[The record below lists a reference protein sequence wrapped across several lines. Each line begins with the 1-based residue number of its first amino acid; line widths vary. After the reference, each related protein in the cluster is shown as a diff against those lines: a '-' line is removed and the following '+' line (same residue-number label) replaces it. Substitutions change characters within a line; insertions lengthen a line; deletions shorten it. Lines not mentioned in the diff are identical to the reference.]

1 MYSLSMSNQEASL
14 KDSNRFWILDPSIP
28 DIDYPSPQLIQHV
41 NMMHQIPFV
50 YTGIALL
57 SPEGKGVAR
66 AAKEI
71 AGRCLGGGV
80 LSSRDLEWI
89 GSGKSG
95 TKPGDYVPP
104 KGLFG
109 SSKEP
114 QSVLPSE
121 WIAFEY
127 GLALRAPFGSVLI
140 SNWDNVLSIASVRK
154 QGRDL
159 HIRIDG
165 KFGGSVEP
173 IFAQANQNGIDTLMR
188 IAEIAGVLVYK

>member
-1 MYSLSMSNQEASL
+1 MYSLFMSNQEGSL

-28 DIDYPSPQLIQHV
+28 DIEYPSPQLIQQV
-41 NMMHQIPFV
+41 NMMHAIPFG
-50 YTGIALL
+50 YTGSALL
-57 SPEGKGVAR
+57 SPEGQRVAM
-66 AAKEI
+66 AMKNL

-95 TKPGDYVPP
+95 NKPGDYVPAR
-104 KGLFG
+104 GLFG

-173 IFAQANQNGIDTLMR
+173 IFAQANQNGIGTLMR
-188 IAEIAGVLVYK
+188 IAEISGVLVYR

>member
-1 MYSLSMSNQEASL
+1 MYCLFMSNQEESL
-14 KDSNRFWILDPSIP
+14 KNSNRFWILDSSIP
-28 DIDYPSPQLIQHV
+28 DIDYPSPQLIQQA
-41 NMMHQIPFV
+41 NMRHQIPFG
-50 YTGIALL
+50 YTGSALL
-57 SPEGKGVAR
+57 SPEGRGVAR
-66 AAKEI
+66 AAKEF

-89 GSGKSG
+89 GRGKSG

-127 GLALRAPFGSVLI
+127 GLALRSPFGLVLI
-140 SNWDNVLSIASVRK
+140 SNWDNVLSISRVRR

-159 HIRIDG
+159 HVRIDG
-165 KFGGSVEP
+165 NFGGSAET
-173 IFAQANQNGIDTLMR
+173 IFAQANQNGIETLMR
-188 IAEIAGVLVYK
+188 IAEICGVLVYR